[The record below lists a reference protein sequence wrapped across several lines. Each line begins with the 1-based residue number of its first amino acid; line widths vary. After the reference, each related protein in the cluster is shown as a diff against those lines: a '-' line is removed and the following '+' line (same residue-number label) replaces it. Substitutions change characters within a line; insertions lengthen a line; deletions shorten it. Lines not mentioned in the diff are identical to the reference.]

1 MNSHTYDYDYI
12 DGNAAAGE
20 LSNIFAMDVTVAE
33 GQCAHCGATKR
44 FAEAHLYMQAPGVV
58 ARCAVCEHVLLRFVK
73 ARQRA
78 FLDLRG
84 MTCLILDTSLSK
96 SVNAK
101 SYAAF
106 CARMT
111 MFLLAT
117 RQIETH
123 RSNATSQRNEG
134 LKGAVLTFETRGNNR
149 PVCESWQFKARNCN
163 PSKSP
168 L

>member
-78 FLDLRG
+78 FFGLGRKNDWCSELRMG
-84 MTCLILDTSLSK
+84 R
-96 SVNAK
+96 
-101 SYAAF
+101 AA
-106 CARMT
+106 RSI
-111 MFLLAT
+111 AT
-117 RQIETH
+117 H
-123 RSNATSQRNEG
+123 DS
-134 LKGAVLTFETRGNNR
+134 
-149 PVCESWQFKARNCN
+149 
-163 PSKSP
+163 
-168 L
+168 